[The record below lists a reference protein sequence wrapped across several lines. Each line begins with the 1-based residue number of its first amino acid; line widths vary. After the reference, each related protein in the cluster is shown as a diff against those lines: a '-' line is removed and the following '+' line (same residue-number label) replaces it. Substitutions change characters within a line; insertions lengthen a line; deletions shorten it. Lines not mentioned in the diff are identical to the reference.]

1 MYKADKKL
9 NNWINIDMNTKVQVS
24 YSLEIDFMPPIFGE
38 AHNKV
43 DCLSYNIR
51 FKTFQVPW

>member
-1 MYKADKKL
+1 MHGQQ
-9 NNWINIDMNTKVQVS
+9 NIKTKVKVS
-24 YSLEIDFMPPIFGE
+24 YPLEIDFKPPIFGE

-51 FKTFQVPW
+51 FNTF